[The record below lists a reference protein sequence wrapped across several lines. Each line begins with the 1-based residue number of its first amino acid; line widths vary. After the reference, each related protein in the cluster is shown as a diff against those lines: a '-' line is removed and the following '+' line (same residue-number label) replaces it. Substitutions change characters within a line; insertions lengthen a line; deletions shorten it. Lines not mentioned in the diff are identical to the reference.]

1 MIEVAKLKKAI
12 SFLGTANYAMTS
24 YILNDKS
31 FRTNLFPEALN
42 SFFNP
47 DELLVFLTKDAEAKY
62 LADLASRLNGKTT
75 LRPISIP
82 DGKDEAE
89 IWGIFETLTQNVNE
103 GDSIV
108 FDITH
113 AFRSIPFLA
122 MIAVSYLRAAKG
134 IELNAIVYGAY
145 DARIDDKSPVFN
157 LTPFVT
163 LLDWTVVNLQ

>member
-1 MIEVAKLKKAI
+1 
-12 SFLGTANYAMTS
+12 
-24 YILNDKS
+24 
-31 FRTNLFPEALN
+31 
-42 SFFNP
+42 
-47 DELLVFLTKDAEAKY
+47 
-62 LADLASRLNGKTT
+62 LASRLNGKTT